1 MRERNGT
8 PRHLMQQAEIADSLT
23 NAQTA
28 LGLTPGSANTKMGVG
43 LTVEEAL
50 TEAHAET
57 TTAR

>member
-1 MRERNGT
+1 
-8 PRHLMQQAEIADSLT
+8 LVQQAEIADSLT